1 MKIAEIFYS
10 VQGEIQVGQPMIFV
24 RFSGCNLIKDGKA
37 CKFCDSL
44 YAEDGHDMSLKQV
57 IKEIKRFDCQNI
69 CFTGGEPLMHYKD
82 MKEIMHELCFV
93 EEELNYW
100 FFIETNGTYTYP
112 NIELDFTK
120 INCSPKKQCINKDV
134 LKELAILEDVNFKFV
149 YESSKDKWWE
159 KVIKDCYINEEC
171 VYIMAEGKTRD
182 EQIKK
187 MKEVVEYCKK
197 KGYNFTPRMH
207 TLVWD
212 NKRGV

>member
-44 YAEDGHDMSLKQV
+44 YAENGTEMD
-57 IKEIKRFDCQNI
+57 IKDVVKIIESYDCKNI
-69 CFTGGEPLMHYKD
+69 CFTGGEPLMHYHD
-82 MKEIMHELCFV
+82 IREVMSI
-93 EEELNYW
+93 LNSKSMYW
-100 FFIETNGTYTYP
+100 FYLETNGTYY
-112 NIELDFTK
+112 NNELNFEFEE
-120 INCSPKKQCINKDV
+120 INCSPKKQSINKTS
-134 LKELAILEDVNFKFV
+134 LKLLAECYDINFKFV

-159 KVIKDCYINEEC
+159 KIIKEFDIPKVR

>member
-10 VQGEIQVGQPMIFV
+10 VQGEIQVGKPMIFV

-44 YAEDGHDMSLKQV
+44 YAEQGKEMSLKQV
-57 IKEIKRFDCQNI
+57 IKKIKGYNCQDI

-82 MKEIMHELCFV
+82 IKNIMYELNSDK
-93 EEELNYW
+93 ELNYW
-100 FFIETNGTYTYP
+100 YYIETNGTYFYNDIP
-112 NIELDFTK
+112 FEFDE
-120 INCSPKKQCINKDV
+120 INCSPKKQYIDKDI
-134 LKELAILEDVNFKFV
+134 LSRLAISDDTNFKFV
-149 YESSKDKWWE
+149 YESKKDKWWE
-159 KVIKDCYINEEC
+159 KIIEEC
-171 VYIMAEGKTRD
+171 DIHPHKVYIMAEGKTRE
-182 EQIKK
+182 EQLSK

-207 TLVWD
+207 TLIWD